1 MSSSHGWVWLWGRSE
16 PGTENLVRWL
26 DAALPR
32 QGDWRGGV
40 LGAILGTA
48 WGLSGALFGILLGA
62 LQLPPAYMA
71 IPLTLGL
78 AATIGGLAWYFRGRT
93 SEDAERARLWA
104 QTRTVIYRM
113 YAARHHGRLRD
124 LFGEHG
130 LAVLEEA
137 AKQWHRCRGALD
149 SEVWKSMGASPAYR
163 KARESAMR
171 SMDAAMAR
179 LVIMVGSCGDTA
191 KELEECARIVADM
204 HQMADE
210 SLELMNA
217 RAREPIGGSQAT
229 EGLRDALSQL
239 KMLSEAEKELDD
251 VRRTV

>member
-1 MSSSHGWVWLWGRSE
+1 
-16 PGTENLVRWL
+16 LVRWL

-32 QGDWRGGV
+32 QADWRGGV
-40 LGAILGTA
+40 LGAILGMG
-48 WGLSGALFGILLGA
+48 WGFAGALCGILLGGF
-62 LQLPPAYMA
+62 QLPVSYLS
-71 IPLTLGL
+71 IPLAVGF
-78 AATIGGLAWYFRGRT
+78 AATIGGLTWYFRGRT

-113 YAARHHGRLRD
+113 YAARHHGRLKD

-130 LAVLEEA
+130 LALLEEA
-137 AKQWHRCRGALD
+137 AKEWHRCRGALD
-149 SEVWKSMGASPAYR
+149 SEVWKSMGNAPAYR

-179 LVIMVGSCGDTA
+179 LVIMVGNCGDTA
-191 KELEECARIVADM
+191 KELEECTRIVAEM
-204 HQMADE
+204 RQMADE
-210 SLELMNA
+210 ALQLMNS

-239 KMLSEAEKELDD
+239 KMLSEAEKELDEA
-251 VRRTV
+251 RRLV